1 MSDIRKIS
9 RRNFLKLAG
18 TAAVASTALVA
29 CATPAPAPAPAAP
42 AATQAPAA
50 PAAPAAT
57 AATAA
62 TAAPAPTQASTAAA
76 AAGAENFG
84 GVTVRMLAISGA
96 NYDELYNQ
104 IIPGWE
110 QKTGAKVEYAFKGDG
125 FATDKRLV
133 QDFAAGSVDYD
144 VTWDHSS
151 FFSAYVKAGGLEPL
165 EAYWTQDELSDFI
178 PRLIEA
184 TRTQGHLWVMPR
196 LYDISAML
204 FRTDLN
210 VAAPATWDEFKQTAL
225 KATNKDQ
232 GIYGTQFAGK
242 EEALTG
248 RYYEILTAEG
258 GQLFDDKWEPVF
270 NSPAGVKAAQ
280 MFQDLY
286 KAGAMP
292 PGMTNFVWEDVAK
305 NFANGTIA
313 IYNEWYGW
321 YSFFQDPKSSKVA
334 GKFDIARQPMGDG
347 KIHSGW
353 AGHHGFSIT
362 KAAKNKPA
370 AVSLIKALTSVEGAR
385 VEAKLGNLIPRQ
397 SVWKEMIDQA
407 AQSTNP
413 LDKKRLDIGLLSTAE
428 DFKTPPLIAEWLP
441 FSNIFFPIL
450 QKVILGDVTPKAG
463 LDDAATQTKKMMTD
477 AGYYK

>member
-62 TAAPAPTQASTAAA
+62 TAAPAPTQASTAASA
-76 AAGAENFG
+76 GGAENFG
-84 GVTVRMLAISGA
+84 GVTVKMLAISGA
-96 NYDELYNQ
+96 TYDQLYQ
-104 IIPGWE
+104 AIIPGWE

-125 FATDKRLV
+125 FQTDQRLV

-151 FFSAYVKAGGLEPL
+151 FFSEYVKAGGLEPL
-165 EAYWTQDELSDFI
+165 EGYWTQDELSDFI
-178 PRLIEA
+178 PRLVEA

-196 LYDISAML
+196 QFDISAMN
-204 FRTDLN
+204 FRTDLGIQ
-210 VAAPATWDEFKQTAL
+210 APATWDEFKDTAI
-225 KATNKDQ
+225 KATNKDK

-248 RYYEILTAEG
+248 RFYEILIAEG
-258 GQLFDDKWEPVF
+258 GQIFDDKWEPVF
-270 NSPAGVKAAQ
+270 NSPAGVKVGQ
-280 MFQDLY
+280 MFLDLY

-292 PGMTNFVWEDVAK
+292 PGMTNYVWADVAK
-305 NFANGTIA
+305 NFTDGAVA
-313 IYNEWYGW
+313 IYSEWYGW
-321 YSFFQDPKSSKVA
+321 YSTFQDPKSSKVA
-334 GKFDIARQPMGDG
+334 GKFDIARQPVGDG

-370 AVSLIKALTSVEGAR
+370 AVSLIKAFTSVEGNRA
-385 VEAKLGNLIPRQ
+385 EAKLGTLIARS
-397 SVWKEMIDQA
+397 SVWKEAIDQA
-407 AQSTNP
+407 AQSSVP
-413 LDKKRLDIGLLSTAE
+413 LDKKRLEIAQLQAAE

-441 FSNIFFPIL
+441 FSNLFYPIF